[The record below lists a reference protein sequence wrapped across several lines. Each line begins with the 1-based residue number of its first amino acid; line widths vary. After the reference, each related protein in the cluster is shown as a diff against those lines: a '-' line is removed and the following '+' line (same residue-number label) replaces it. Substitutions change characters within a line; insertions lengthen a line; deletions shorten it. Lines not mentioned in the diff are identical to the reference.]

1 MLYLGQNSNSMITLD
16 RNTAKGRMNVMLL
29 IFGIAAILI
38 IVCSFGYVL
47 KNHLGESI
55 EQNVISDLRGSTDK
69 LDTHNAGCDYRN
81 KQLIGSTEHYLKTLG
96 GIIITDAVSQAG
108 VQTVKVWTCGGNPLN
123 DNNLLLE
130 ELSECAPKMQ
140 QSIYQKTTNGYVIIA
155 TTIKTD
161 GQYIVGT
168 MLDDK
173 RVLEQVEGGKVFYDR
188 TFIGKNPYIGTYKPL
203 IVNGKMEGM
212 YFSGQEENK
221 VKSSNSAFGA
231 KKFLA
236 NGFTIWSKDPNFCF
250 VVPDDK
256 KKDWSKMPDDV
267 YNEMRMHKDGKIYKI
282 DFEYKDVDYEMFY
295 LYDENVYSYISF
307 IYPLA
312 DKFASF
318 PSFIVPLALAVI
330 AIISLLVLATNRLLS
345 HIINDVG
352 GEPKFVKVLVD
363 KIADG
368 DMTGSD
374 LSKHQQSS
382 GILRSTYALAENLKA
397 ILVKIYDGANQMQE
411 LSTKINDTTMSL
423 SDNVNYQLSSADN
436 IVSSVTD
443 ISSEIAVNAG
453 RTANAGRITRKV
465 MNEISEIKAAQD
477 MSYNAVK
484 DISAKIDIINDIAFQ
499 TNILALNAAVE
510 AARAGEHGKGFA
522 VVASEI
528 RKLAEKSKRSAN
540 DIILGAQTSVKATAK
555 STELINNIL
564 PSIKE
569 CTSLIEEIGVS
580 AASQKSTIENIDL
593 SVKQLNSAIQN
604 STAAYSELASNAED
618 LDTQAL
624 SFRESGEVFKF

>member
-1 MLYLGQNSNSMITLD
+1 M
-16 RNTAKGRMNVMLL
+16 
-29 IFGIAAILI
+29 
-38 IVCSFGYVL
+38 
-47 KNHLGESI
+47 
-55 EQNVISDLRGSTDK
+55 
-69 LDTHNAGCDYRN
+69 
-81 KQLIGSTEHYLKTLG
+81 
-96 GIIITDAVSQAG
+96 
-108 VQTVKVWTCGGNPLN
+108 
-123 DNNLLLE
+123 
-130 ELSECAPKMQ
+130 
-140 QSIYQKTTNGYVIIA
+140 
-155 TTIKTD
+155 
-161 GQYIVGT
+161 
-168 MLDDK
+168 
-173 RVLEQVEGGKVFYDR
+173 
-188 TFIGKNPYIGTYKPL
+188 
-203 IVNGKMEGM
+203 
-212 YFSGQEENK
+212 
-221 VKSSNSAFGA
+221 
-231 KKFLA
+231 
-236 NGFTIWSKDPNFCF
+236 
-250 VVPDDK
+250 
-256 KKDWSKMPDDV
+256 
-267 YNEMRMHKDGKIYKI
+267 
-282 DFEYKDVDYEMFY
+282 
-295 LYDENVYSYISF
+295 
-307 IYPLA
+307 
-312 DKFASF
+312 
-318 PSFIVPLALAVI
+318 
-330 AIISLLVLATNRLLS
+330 
-345 HIINDVG
+345 
-352 GEPKFVKVLVD
+352 D

-465 MNEISEIKAAQD
+465 MNEINEIKAAQD

-564 PSIKE
+564 PSIRE
-569 CTSLIEEIGVS
+569 CTSLIEEIGAS

-604 STAAYSELASNAED
+604 STSAYSELASNAED

-624 SFRESGEVFKF
+624 SFRKSGEVFKF